1 MPTYGLWHMGN
12 GSVDNST
19 RVSVCRLIFVSL
31 SVFYFI
37 VYKTTLVGKTR
48 QVPTTSTDLT
58 P

>member
-1 MPTYGLWHMGN
+1 MGN

-19 RVSVCRLIFVSL
+19 SVCVSLIFVSL